1 MIERVIFTPEADDDV
16 AGSYDW
22 YESREPGL
30 GEDFLRSV
38 EACVRGIQRHP
49 EMYPAAIDEFRRAPI
64 RRFPFEIFYELTVDS
79 ITIYSVFPAHK
90 IHKNGASV
98 SAIEHTRLNIEP
110 TADCLEPLVL
120 HSFRQRLMPEVR

>member
-16 AGSYDW
+16 GVSYDW

-79 ITIYSVFPAHK
+79 ITIYSVFHCSQDPQS
-90 IHKNGASV
+90 GASI
-98 SAIEHTRLNIEP
+98 SAIEHTRLNIGP
-110 TADCLEPLVL
+110 TADCTSL
-120 HSFRQRLMPEVR
+120 RLPAAPDAGR